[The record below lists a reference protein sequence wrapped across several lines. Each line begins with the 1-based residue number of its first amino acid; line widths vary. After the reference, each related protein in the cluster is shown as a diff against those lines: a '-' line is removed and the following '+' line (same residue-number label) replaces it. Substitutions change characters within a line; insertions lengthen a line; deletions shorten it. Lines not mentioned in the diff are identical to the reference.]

1 MKILHCCLA
10 SFYIDNYGYQEN
22 ILPKQN
28 KLDGHEV
35 SILASTE
42 TFTNNYELIYVAP
55 KKYINEDG
63 IAVTRVP
70 YKKIFNNFIT
80 RKIRKY
86 QGVYQIL
93 EEEDPDVIL
102 FHGMGAW
109 ELLNVVKYKK
119 NHPCVTLYA
128 DSHSDANNS
137 ATNFL
142 SKNIL
147 HKIFYAM
154 IARHACQYID
164 KILCIS
170 LEAQDF
176 LRDIYGMPDDKLVFY
191 PLGGIVLDDK
201 EYFEKRKKI
210 RSGLG
215 LRDADILLV
224 HAGKMSKQKRTADIL
239 DALSRI
245 ESTKLRL
252 VILGSFPDD
261 VRSIAEKM
269 IKADHRVRYEGWKNP
284 DEIIE
289 YLCAADMYVQPGGQ
303 SATMQ
308 NAICCRCAVML
319 YPHRSH
325 QAYLMD
331 NGYFVRTTEDM
342 VDCFKS
348 IVDHPHQLLQMSD
361 NSHKIACDLLDYK
374 KLAARL
380 YGNRATR
387 KGWVSEEA

>member
-22 ILPKQN
+22 ILPRQN

-170 LEAQDF
+170 LDVNGN
-176 LRDIYGMPDDKLVFY
+176 LKLY
-191 PLGGIVLDDK
+191 HLW
-201 EYFEKRKKI
+201 
-210 RSGLG
+210 
-215 LRDADILLV
+215 LLKSV
-224 HAGKMSKQKRTADIL
+224 PPPG
-239 DALSRI
+239 
-245 ESTKLRL
+245 E
-252 VILGSFPDD
+252 
-261 VRSIAEKM
+261 IAS
-269 IKADHRVRYEGWKNP
+269 
-284 DEIIE
+284 
-289 YLCAADMYVQPGGQ
+289 L
-303 SATMQ
+303 
-308 NAICCRCAVML
+308 
-319 YPHRSH
+319 
-325 QAYLMD
+325 
-331 NGYFVRTTEDM
+331 
-342 VDCFKS
+342 
-348 IVDHPHQLLQMSD
+348 
-361 NSHKIACDLLDYK
+361 
-374 KLAARL
+374 
-380 YGNRATR
+380 
-387 KGWVSEEA
+387 